1 MVSMGWATSTGRPS
15 ALFHP
20 LTISSPVSNVLH
32 RQWIQMLDLLPLGA
46 NVGDLRNRKFRH
58 RRPGDS
64 DRVSG
69 KRLRVSNPMGIVG
82 SIPPRDAAHQV
93 PRPDDFKL
101 GRAAHV
107 DTNADH

>member
-1 MVSMGWATSTGRPS
+1 
-15 ALFHP
+15 
-20 LTISSPVSNVLH
+20 
-32 RQWIQMLDLLPLGA
+32 MLDLLPLGA
-46 NVGDLRNRKFRH
+46 NVSDLRNRKFRH

-64 DRVSG
+64 DQVSG
-69 KRLRVSNPMGIVG
+69 KRLRVSNPIGIVG

-107 DTNADH
+107 DTNSDH